1 MNTLITE
8 ETGYNNQTLSE
19 IVKGNFKAAVVFE
32 KYNLDFCCKG
42 NKMLSTACEE
52 KGVNE
57 DEILSELKKIDA
69 YKNSS
74 INYEEWSL
82 DFLIDYIVNTHH
94 SYVRK
99 MIPIISEHVN
109 KIASVHGKNHPELL
123 DIAHH
128 FSIVYKDLKQHMMK
142 EEEILF
148 PHIKYLVKS
157 KGTGQKIESP
167 YFGTV
172 KNPIKMMEAE
182 HVNAGDEIFE
192 IRRLSDNYTIPEDVC
207 NTFRVTFQELK
218 EFEEDLHKH
227 VHLENSILFPKS
239 IILESELSKERVTI

>member
-1 MNTLITE
+1 MYALK
-8 ETGYNNQTLSE
+8 TGESEYISQTLSE
-19 IVKGNFKAAVVFE
+19 IVKNNFKAAAVFE

-42 NKMLSTACEE
+42 NKFLSTACEE

-57 DEILSELKKIDA
+57 SDILSDLERIKS
-69 YKNSS
+69 YQNSS

-82 DFLIDYIVNTHH
+82 DFLIDYIINTHH
-94 SYVRK
+94 SYLRR
-99 MIPIISEHVN
+99 MIPIISEHVI
-109 KIASVHGKNHPELL
+109 KVAAVHGQNHPELKE
-123 DIAHH
+123 IARKY
-128 FSIVYKDLKQHMMK
+128 SVVYKDLKQHMMK

-157 KGTGQKIESP
+157 KGNGNKIESP

-172 KNPIKMMEAE
+172 RNPIRMLELE
-182 HVNAGDEIFE
+182 HQSAGDELFE
-192 IRRLSDNYTIPEDVC
+192 IRSLSKNYNVPEDAC

-227 VHLENSILFPKS
+227 VHFENSILFPKS
-239 IILESELSKERVTI
+239 VQLEAELSS

>member
-1 MNTLITE
+1 MFALK
-8 ETGYNNQTLSE
+8 TGESEYNSQTLSE
-19 IVKGNFKAAVVFE
+19 IVKNNFKAAAVFE

-42 NKMLSTACEE
+42 NKFLATACEE

-57 DEILSELKKIDA
+57 SEILSELERIKA
-69 YKNSS
+69 YQNSS

-109 KIASVHGKNHPELL
+109 KVATVHGQNHPELKE
-123 DIAHH
+123 IARIYT
-128 FSIVYKDLKQHMMK
+128 IVYKDLKQHMMK

-157 KGTGQKIESP
+157 KGNGNKSESP

-172 KNPIKMMEAE
+172 QNPIRMMESE
-182 HVNAGDEIFE
+182 HQNAGDELFE
-192 IRRLSDNYTIPEDVC
+192 IRRLSNNYTLPEDAC

-239 IILESELSKERVTI
+239 IQLEAELSS

>member
-1 MNTLITE
+1 MDAVKIDENE
-8 ETGYNNQTLSE
+8 YNNKTLSD
-19 IVKGNFKAAVVFE
+19 IVKSNFKAAIVFE
-32 KYNLDFCCKG
+32 KYKLDFCCKG
-42 NKMLSTACEE
+42 NKLLSDACTE

-57 DEILSELKKIDA
+57 DEILTELRGIEA
-69 YKNSS
+69 FQNSS

-99 MIPIISEHVN
+99 MVPIISEHVN
-109 KIASVHGKNHPELL
+109 KVATVHGKNHPEME
-123 DIAHH
+123 DVARI
-128 FSIVYKDLKQHMMK
+128 FGVVYKDLKQHMMK

-157 KGTGQKIESP
+157 KGNGNNVESP
-167 YFGTV
+167 YFGSV
-172 KNPIKMMEAE
+172 KNPIRLMEAE
-182 HVNAGDEIFE
+182 HSSAGDELFE
-192 IRRLSDNYTIPEDVC
+192 IRRLSDNYTIPEDAC
-207 NTFRVTFQELK
+207 NTFRITLQELK

-239 IILESELSKERVTI
+239 ISLESELTN

>member
-1 MNTLITE
+1 MFELKSGNSEYIT
-8 ETGYNNQTLSE
+8 QTLSD
-19 IVKGNFKAAVVFE
+19 IVKNNYKAAAVFE
-32 KYNLDFCCKG
+32 KYDLDFCCKG
-42 NKMLSTACEE
+42 NKFLAVACEE

-57 DEILSELKKIDA
+57 SEILLDLERIKA
-69 YKNSS
+69 YQNSS
-74 INYEEWSL
+74 INYEEWNL

-94 SYVRK
+94 SYIRR

-109 KIASVHGKNHPELL
+109 KVASVHGQNHPELKE
-123 DIAHH
+123 IARI

-157 KGTGQKIESP
+157 KANGTRVESP

-172 KNPIKMMEAE
+172 QNPIRSMMVE
-182 HVNAGDEIFE
+182 HQNAGDELFE
-192 IRRLSDNYTIPEDVC
+192 IRRLSNGYSIPEDAC
-207 NTFRVTFQELK
+207 NTFSVTFQELK

-239 IILESELSKERVTI
+239 IQLESELSN

>member
-1 MNTLITE
+1 MFALK
-8 ETGYNNQTLSE
+8 TGESEYNSQTLSE
-19 IVKGNFKAAVVFE
+19 IVKNNFKAAAVFE

-42 NKMLSTACEE
+42 NKFLATACEE
-52 KGVNE
+52 KSVNE
-57 DEILSELKKIDA
+57 SEILSELERIKA
-69 YKNSS
+69 YQNSS

-94 SYVRK
+94 SYLRK

-109 KIASVHGKNHPELL
+109 KVAAVHGQNHPELKE
-123 DIAHH
+123 IARI
-128 FSIVYKDLKQHMMK
+128 FSVVYKDLKQHMMK

-157 KGTGQKIESP
+157 KANGTRFESP

-172 KNPIKMMEAE
+172 QNPIRLMESE
-182 HVNAGDEIFE
+182 HQTAGDELFE
-192 IRRLSDNYTIPEDVC
+192 IRRLSNSYKVPEDAC
-207 NTFRVTFQELK
+207 NTFSVTFQELK

-239 IILESELSKERVTI
+239 IQLEAELS

>member
-1 MNTLITE
+1 MLALKTSESEYNT
-8 ETGYNNQTLSE
+8 QTLSE
-19 IVKGNFKAAVVFE
+19 IVKNNFKAAAVFE

-42 NKMLSTACEE
+42 NKFLSAACVE
-52 KGVNE
+52 KGVDE
-57 DEILSELKKIDA
+57 SEILSELQRIKT
-69 YKNSS
+69 YQNSS

-94 SYVRK
+94 SYVRR

-109 KIASVHGKNHPELL
+109 KIATVHGQNHPELKE
-123 DIAHH
+123 IARI
-128 FSIVYKDLKQHMMK
+128 FSVVYKDLKQHMMK

-157 KGTGQKIESP
+157 KANGTKIESP

-172 KNPIKMMEAE
+172 QNPIRLMESE
-182 HVNAGDEIFE
+182 HQNAGDELFE
-192 IRRLSDNYTIPEDVC
+192 IRRLSNSYKVPEDAC
-207 NTFRVTFQELK
+207 NTFSVTFQELK

-239 IILESELSKERVTI
+239 IQLEAELS

>member
-1 MNTLITE
+1 MFELKSIDSD
-8 ETGYNNQTLSE
+8 YNKLTLSE
-19 IVKGNFKAAVVFE
+19 IVKNNFKAAAVFE

-42 NKMLSTACEE
+42 NKILSTACVE

-57 DEILSELKKIDA
+57 SEILSELEKIKA
-69 YKNSS
+69 YQNSS

-99 MIPIISEHVN
+99 MIPVLSEHAN
-109 KIASVHGKNHPELL
+109 KVASVHGQNHPELKE
-123 DIAHH
+123 IARIY
-128 FSIVYKDLKQHMMK
+128 SVVYKDLKQHMMK
-142 EEEILF
+142 EEEVLF

-157 KGTGQKIESP
+157 KAGGTKSESP

-172 KNPIKMMEAE
+172 KNPIRMMELE
-182 HVNAGDEIFE
+182 HQSVGDELFE
-192 IRRLSDNYTIPEDVC
+192 IRKLSNNYSVPEDAC
-207 NTFRVTFQELK
+207 NTFSVTFQELK

-239 IILESELSKERVTI
+239 VILEEDLKNN

>member
-1 MNTLITE
+1 MLALKTVE
-8 ETGYNNQTLSE
+8 SEYNRQTLSE
-19 IVKGNFKAAVVFE
+19 IVKNNFKAAAVFE

-42 NKMLSTACEE
+42 NKFLSTACEE
-52 KGVNE
+52 KGVDE
-57 DEILSELKKIDA
+57 SEILSELQRIKT
-69 YKNSS
+69 YQNSS

-94 SYVRK
+94 SYVRR

-109 KIASVHGKNHPELL
+109 KVASVHGSNHPELKE
-123 DIAHH
+123 IARI
-128 FSIVYKDLKQHMMK
+128 FSVVYKDLKQHMMK

-157 KGTGQKIESP
+157 KANGTKIESP

-172 KNPIKMMEAE
+172 QNPIRLMESE
-182 HVNAGDEIFE
+182 HQNAGDELFE
-192 IRRLSDNYTIPEDVC
+192 IRKLSNSYKVPEDAC
-207 NTFRVTFQELK
+207 NTFSVTFQELK

-227 VHLENSILFPKS
+227 VHLENSILFLKS
-239 IILESELSKERVTI
+239 VQLEAKLS

>member
-1 MNTLITE
+1 MLALKTSESEYNT
-8 ETGYNNQTLSE
+8 QTLSE
-19 IVKGNFKAAVVFE
+19 IVKNNFKAAAVFE

-42 NKMLSTACEE
+42 NKFLSTACVE
-52 KGVNE
+52 KGMDE
-57 DEILSELKKIDA
+57 SEILSELQRIKE
-69 YKNSS
+69 YQNSS

-82 DFLIDYIVNTHH
+82 DFLIDYIINTHH
-94 SYVRK
+94 SYVRR

-109 KIASVHGKNHPELL
+109 KVASVHGSNHPELKE
-123 DIAHH
+123 IARI
-128 FSIVYKDLKQHMMK
+128 FSVVYKDLKQHMMK

-157 KGTGQKIESP
+157 KANGTKIESP

-172 KNPIKMMEAE
+172 QNPVRLMESE
-182 HVNAGDEIFE
+182 HQNAGDELFE
-192 IRRLSDNYTIPEDVC
+192 IRRLSNSYKVPEDAC
-207 NTFRVTFQELK
+207 NTFSVTFQELK

-239 IILESELSKERVTI
+239 IQLEAKLS

>member
-1 MNTLITE
+1 MFELKSGNSEYNT
-8 ETGYNNQTLSE
+8 QTLSE
-19 IVKGNFKAAVVFE
+19 IVKNNFKAAAVFE

-42 NKMLSTACEE
+42 NKFLSKACEE
-52 KGVNE
+52 KGINE
-57 DEILSELKKIDA
+57 IEILSELERIKT
-69 YKNSS
+69 YQNSS
-74 INYEEWSL
+74 INYEEWNL

-99 MIPIISEHVN
+99 MIPVILEHIN
-109 KIASVHGKNHPELL
+109 KVASVHGKNHPELTE
-123 DIAHH
+123 IARIY
-128 FSIVYKDLKQHMMK
+128 SVVYKDLKQHMMK

-148 PHIKYLVKS
+148 PYIKYLVKTKGNGS
-157 KGTGQKIESP
+157 KSESP

-172 KNPIKMMEAE
+172 RNPISMMELE
-182 HVNAGDEIFE
+182 HQSAGDELFE
-192 IRRLSDNYTIPEDVC
+192 IRNLSNNYTVPQDAC

-239 IILESELSKERVTI
+239 IMLEEELKS

>member
-1 MNTLITE
+1 MFELNSGNSEYNT
-8 ETGYNNQTLSE
+8 QTLSE
-19 IVKGNFKAAVVFE
+19 IVKSNFKAAAVFE

-42 NKMLSTACEE
+42 NKFLSTACQE

-57 DEILSELKKIDA
+57 NEILSELERIKA
-69 YKNSS
+69 YQNSS
-74 INYEEWSL
+74 INYEEWNL

-99 MIPIISEHVN
+99 MIPVISEHIN
-109 KIASVHGKNHPELL
+109 KVASVHGKNHPEL
-123 DIAHH
+123 IEISRIY
-128 FSIVYKDLKQHMMK
+128 SIVYKDLRQHMMK

-148 PHIKYLVKS
+148 PHIKYLVKI
-157 KGTGQKIESP
+157 KGNGNKSESP

-172 KNPIKMMEAE
+172 RNPIRMMEME
-182 HVNAGDEIFE
+182 HQNAGDELFE
-192 IRRLSDNYTIPEDVC
+192 IRSLSNNYTLPEDAC

-239 IILESELSKERVTI
+239 IKLEEELNS